1 MGREKETGG
10 EGGVV
15 GRREQK
21 LNGHIIQMQTDQK

>member
-1 MGREKETGG
+1 MGREKETG
-10 EGGVV
+10 EGVV